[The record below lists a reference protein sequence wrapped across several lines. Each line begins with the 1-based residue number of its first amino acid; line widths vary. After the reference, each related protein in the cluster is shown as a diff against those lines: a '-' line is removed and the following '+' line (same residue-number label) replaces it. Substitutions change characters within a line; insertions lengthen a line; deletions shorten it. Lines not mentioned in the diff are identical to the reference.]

1 MHAQSKDFDS
11 ILSDIADKFE
21 KSDKKGAVIGWSAA
35 AVFAFFFSEWL
46 IHLPLLNVLLGF
58 PIQLIGLLF
67 LPYAVVKYALD
78 DDDYISDIRGA
89 SDRVVKRL
97 PGFDK

>member
-1 MHAQSKDFDS
+1 MSCYQQVTE
-11 ILSDIADKFE
+11 IATI
-21 KSDKKGAVIGWSAA
+21 VQ
-35 AVFAFFFSEWL
+35 
-46 IHLPLLNVLLGF
+46 LLGF

-89 SDRVVKRL
+89 SVSTLCVAELASIPCKGWAQVSLAQPAGALQDRVVKRL